1 MTDVTIIHYILSSIE
16 NKYIDK
22 IEFTEVSESLIEVTA
37 IVSNEMKIKPVM
49 MMIEANMYTR
59 NNLLA
64 KKITCELDKIIIDT
78 FNNIKYVIHVVTK

>member
-1 MTDVTIIHYILSSIE
+1 MIDVTIIHYILSSIE
-16 NKYIDK
+16 NNYIDK

-59 NNLLA
+59 N
-64 KKITCELDKIIIDT
+64 K
-78 FNNIKYVIHVVTK
+78 

>member
-1 MTDVTIIHYILSSIE
+1 MTDVTVIHYILSSIE
-16 NKYIDK
+16 NNYIDK

-64 KKITCELDKIIIDT
+64 KKITYELDKIIIDT
-78 FNNIKYVIHVVTK
+78 FNNIKYVIHIIAK